1 MNSAPSSLA
10 CPETKGVSLEEMQ
23 AGNEPSAERH

>member
-10 CPETKGVSLEEMQ
+10 YPETKGVQLEETQ
-23 AGNEPSAERH
+23 NRLATSHPH